1 MKNKKVLIFDFFGVI
16 CSEIAPFWLER
27 YFTAEESVSVKAD
40 IVGKADVGEISEG
53 EMFERLAAA
62 TGTTAKEALEG
73 WLELAVIDENIIPV
87 IEDLRTKYRVVL
99 LSNAPAQFLHRLLTK
114 HDLYKYFEHIVI
126 SSDVKTAKP
135 GTEIYNI
142 MLQRLGET
150 PDNCVMI
157 DDNPKN
163 IEGAKNAGIDG
174 WIYTDLKTFKEQ
186 F

>member
-27 YFTAEESVSVKAD
+27 YFTEEEAVSVKAD

-53 EMFERLAAA
+53 EMFRRLGEA
-62 TGTTAKEALEG
+62 TNTSAEEALNG
-73 WLELAVIDENIIPV
+73 WLELSVIDERILPV
-87 IEDLRTKYRVVL
+87 IDDLRTKHRVVL
-99 LSNAPAQFLHRLLTK
+99 LSNAPAEYLHRLLSK

-150 PDNCVMI
+150 PRKLRHDRRQSQEYRGCC
-157 DDNPKN
+157 KSR
-163 IEGAKNAGIDG
+163 
-174 WIYTDLKTFKEQ
+174 Y
-186 F
+186 

>member
-53 EMFERLAAA
+53 EMFDLLAKA
-62 TGTTAKEALEG
+62 TGTTAEEALCG

-87 IEDLRTKYRVVL
+87 IENLRTKHRVVL
-99 LSNAPAQFLHRLLTK
+99 LSNAPARFLHRLLIK

-142 MLQRLGET
+142 MLQKLGEA
-150 PDNCVMI
+150 PEDCIMI

-174 WIYTDLKTFKEQ
+174 YVYTDLKSFLNQ